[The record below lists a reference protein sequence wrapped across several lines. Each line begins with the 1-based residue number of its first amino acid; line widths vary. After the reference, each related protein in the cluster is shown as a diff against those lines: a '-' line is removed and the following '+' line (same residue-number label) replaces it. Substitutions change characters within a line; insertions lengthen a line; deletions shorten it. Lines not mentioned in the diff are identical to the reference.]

1 MIRNKI
7 CNFITLYRLPSQT
20 KDKFEILFKD
30 LDIINKSPFLTVV
43 LGDFNT
49 RSKIQYRN
57 DMRTFEGSKIDIAT
71 SSFGLSQIINE
82 PTHVLNNSL
91 SRIGLIFTSQPN
103 LVMHSVVDP
112 LHLVIIKSLFSKFN
126 VKIYFPPLYQRLVWH
141 FQHANI

>member
-1 MIRNKI
+1 
-7 CNFITLYRLPSQT
+7 
-20 KDKFEILFKD
+20 
-30 LDIINKSPFLTVV
+30 
-43 LGDFNT
+43 
-49 RSKIQYRN
+49 
-57 DMRTFEGSKIDIAT
+57 MRTFEVSKIDIAT

-82 PTHVLNNSL
+82 PTHVVNNSL

-112 LHLVIIKSLFSKFN
+112 LHLVTIKSLFSKFN